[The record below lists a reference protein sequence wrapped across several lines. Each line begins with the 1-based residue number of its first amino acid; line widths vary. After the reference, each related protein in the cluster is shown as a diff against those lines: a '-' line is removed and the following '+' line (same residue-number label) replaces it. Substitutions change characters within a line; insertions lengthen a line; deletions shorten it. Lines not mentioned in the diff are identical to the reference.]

1 MDVLDGDTGRIKR
14 EGNIGCIERGWIDGD
29 TGNTGNGRR
38 MRIVQYFVDNSYK
51 KLVEWFKNTPQT
63 IDNTGFPDLSTA
75 FGHHE

>member
-38 MRIVQYFVDNSYK
+38 MRIVKYFVDNSYK
-51 KLVEWFKNTPQT
+51 KTCRMV
-63 IDNTGFPDLSTA
+63 
-75 FGHHE
+75 